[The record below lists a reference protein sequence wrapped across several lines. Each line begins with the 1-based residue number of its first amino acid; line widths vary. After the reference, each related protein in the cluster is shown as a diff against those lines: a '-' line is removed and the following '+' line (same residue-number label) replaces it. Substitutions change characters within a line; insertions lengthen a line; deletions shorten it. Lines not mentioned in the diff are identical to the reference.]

1 MGYECFENCII
12 FSTTSPFDLYSLYTY
27 TALFW
32 KRRQKPRTLKVAMFT
47 SKLYVRNPHVCFM
60 NWIIPSSRAIFVRR
74 TTKIARELKT
84 DKGSLQLKKEKTIT
98 RESVKYR
105 DLKENIRTTH
115 QKVNLRAGLS
125 LITIMWLNN
134 STRCDQNY
142 DFQNTS
148 RYVRLRWIKAKC
160 KQT

>member
-115 QKVNLRAGLS
+115 QKVNLRAGFFHY
-125 LITIMWLNN
+125 NN
-134 STRCDQNY
+134 LVTEQFYQMRSELRFLEHVEVCSTSMN
-142 DFQNTS
+142 
-148 RYVRLRWIKAKC
+148 
-160 KQT
+160 